1 MKKKLNLI
9 TLFIGI
15 AVGISLYNTIKE
27 DFYDLKSSFL
37 EGINESNAMVM
48 RNNNSPKIETV
59 SVTLEPKV
67 FSAMPDSIFDR
78 KTETWLPSR
87 IIRTEICA
95 PAKDNS
101 MLKDLWM
108 FPISIMGLAGFF
120 MIPFN
125 FYLIIRSVNKS
136 VIFAWINVKRL
147 RRIGIGFLL
156 YFAAEMFARMYT
168 NSLRMSLFDVE
179 NYNIVTS
186 TFDGSILMYGMIT
199 FLVAEIFAVGLRLK
213 EEQDLTI

>member
-1 MKKKLNLI
+1 MKKRLNLI

-15 AVGISLYNTIKE
+15 AVGISFYNTIKE
-27 DFYDLKSSFL
+27 DFYVFKMGFL
-37 EGINESNAMVM
+37 EGFTEVLSIGMRSN
-48 RNNNSPKIETV
+48 NTPKVETV
-59 SVTLEPKV
+59 RVTLEPKV
-67 FSAMPDSIFDR
+67 FLAMPDSIFDR

-101 MLKDLWM
+101 SLKDLWM
-108 FPISIMGLAGFF
+108 FPISVIMFAGFF
-120 MIPFN
+120 MILFN

-156 YFAAEMFARMYT
+156 YFAAEMFLGMYT
-168 NSLRMSLFDVE
+168 NNLRRSLFDV
-179 NYNIVTS
+179 NDYNIITS